1 MVSLAS
7 SIASSAS
14 RTFITGITGPKV
26 SSRIT
31 FIEWSTSA
39 ITVGSYQ
46 SPGAVLALAA
56 GEDAG
61 ARRARV
67 LDVVGDDLD
76 LGRRGHRADLGRV
89 GVGRRRPGAASSTFA
104 ASLSTNSS

>member
-1 MVSLAS
+1 MSLAS
-7 SIASSAS
+7 SIACSTS

-46 SPGAVLALAA
+46 SPGPSLRLPPVRIRAPAA
-56 GEDAG
+56 
-61 ARRARV
+61 R
-67 LDVVGDDLD
+67 
-76 LGRRGHRADLGRV
+76 
-89 GVGRRRPGAASSTFA
+89 ASSTWA
-104 ASLSTNSS
+104 ETISVWAGEVIAPTSAV

>member
-7 SIASSAS
+7 SIASSTS

-39 ITVGSYQ
+39 MTVGSYQ
-46 SPGAVLALAA
+46 SPAPSLRLPPVSTRAPAA
-56 GEDAG
+56 
-61 ARRARV
+61 R
-67 LDVVGDDLD
+67 
-76 LGRRGHRADLGRV
+76 
-89 GVGRRRPGAASSTFA
+89 ASSTC
-104 ASLSTNSS
+104 SETMSTWAGEVIAPISAE